1 MPVTG
6 CVTVTTQYAVS
17 PVSTFVHIIDV
28 VPAPVAV
35 TFPSLSTVQTS
46 LSRLSHDT
54 ILLSAF
60 SGRHVALSQNTCPF
74 LTVIS
79 VVLRTIDVTG
89 CLTYILH
96 MAVTPPSKDLQRIV
110 ALPVPTASTSPLES
124 TIQTF
129 VLDDSQLTVLLV
141 AVRGRTSA
149 VILNLSPFDIISS
162 V

>member
-1 MPVTG
+1 M
-6 CVTVTTQYAVS
+6 
-17 PVSTFVHIIDV
+17 STLVHIIDV

-35 TFPSLSTVQTS
+35 TLPSLSTVHTLS
-46 LSRLSHDT
+46 SRLSQLI

-96 MAVTPPSKDLQRIV
+96 IAVTPPSSDLQSIV
-110 ALPVPTASTSPLES
+110 ALPVPTASTRPLES
-124 TIQTF
+124 TIHTL
-129 VLDDSQLTVLLV
+129 VLDDSQLTVLFV
-141 AVRGRTSA
+141 AVIGRTSA
-149 VILNLSPFDIISS
+149 VILNVCPIDIISS
-162 V
+162 L